1 MGAARKLDTGT
12 WKAID
17 AARAQGTEWAVIADR
32 FEMNANTL
40 RARNSERKHPPLG
53 RVLTPKVP
61 AWNER
66 AVELPTF
73 VDDTPAIQAAIAGLR
88 KLGRPAVLGLF
99 SDHHFGDHDPRAVAL
114 HIEVERELQPDMTV
128 DYGDVADLA
137 ALSSFPLPAS
147 AQRVDALR
155 AIYPAY
161 TQYTDARCEASPHT
175 TRIHITGNHD
185 ARVRRRKDDAW
196 FFADQIQEAWAALVR
211 SNGRVLW
218 AGWKEEIDI
227 FRLNVRHGWRTNMH
241 AAKSVVE
248 NDMAYGQNVIFGH
261 THRFSAWMKT
271 QKQADKR
278 RRIVQA
284 YNVGYAG
291 NNPPRY
297 EADAKDSVDW
307 IHGCAFAHVWT
318 DDYLV
323 NITPIIYHETRRG
336 GMCCVVGKTVIE
348 VDAKGRRVE

>member
-1 MGAARKLDTGT
+1 MTAAPKLSTSE
-12 WKAID
+12 WHAID
-17 AARAQGTEWAVIADR
+17 LARASGEPWHAIAGQ
-32 FEMNANTL
+32 FAMNANTL
-40 RARNSERKHPPLG
+40 RARASERKHKPMG
-53 RVLTPKVP
+53 RVLTPKP
-61 AWNER
+61 AAWNER
-66 AVELPTF
+66 AVVLPAF
-73 VDDTPAIQAAIAGLR
+73 VDDTPAIVDAIANLR
-88 KLGRPAVLGLF
+88 KLGRPALIGLF
-99 SDHHFGDHDPRAVAL
+99 SDHHFGDHDLRAIAL
-114 HIEVERELQPDMTV
+114 HIEVERELQPDLTV

-137 ALSSFPLPAS
+137 ALSNFPLPAS

-161 TQYTDARCEASPHT
+161 TQYTDARCEASPAT

-185 ARVRRRKDDAW
+185 ARVKRRKDDAW

-211 SNGRVLW
+211 SRGRVLW

-284 YNVGYAG
+284 FNVGYAG
-291 NNPPRY
+291 RNPPSY

-307 IHGCAFAHVWT
+307 IHGCAFAHVWS

-323 NITPIIYHETRRG
+323 NITPVVYHETKRG
-336 GMCCVVGKTVIE
+336 GMCCVVGTTVIE
-348 VDAKGRRVE
+348 VDAKGRRVG